1 MEKCNTS
8 IQNSS
13 ASIIS
18 WVAYLVFARNQI
30 IVTEVR
36 IIFLSNH
43 HFVVAREVNL
53 KCHARHAPQ
62 SCQKNAMVHL

>member
-1 MEKCNTS
+1 MEKCNIS

-30 IVTEVR
+30 ILTEVR

-43 HFVVAREVNL
+43 PFVVAREVNL
-53 KCHARHAPQ
+53 KCKARHTPQ
-62 SCQKNAMVHL
+62 SGQKKAMVHL